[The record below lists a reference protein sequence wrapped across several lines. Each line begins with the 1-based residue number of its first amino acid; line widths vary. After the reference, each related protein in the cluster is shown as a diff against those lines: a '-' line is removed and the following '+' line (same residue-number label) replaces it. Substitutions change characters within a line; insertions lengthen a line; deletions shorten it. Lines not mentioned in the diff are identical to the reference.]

1 MKLGLRE
8 LMFAV
13 LLLGMPLG
21 AWWFAFRPQNAS
33 NAEVCRQIEA
43 KQAKL
48 RELNHIVGTVGSL
61 KKEIASLE
69 KAIDFFQSKLP
80 NEKGIE
86 KVLEE
91 VWRLADENQLVTK
104 SIRTDAPRGNNF
116 TLPTSPH
123 AEQPITMEL
132 QGDFRGFYGFLQAI
146 ETQPRIVRIRLMK
159 FVKLPKAPE
168 GHTRVRFEMSVFFEP
183 DGEDESCLLQ
193 T

>member
-8 LMFAV
+8 LIFAL

-21 AWWFAFRPQNAS
+21 AWWFAFRPQNAH
-33 NAEVCRQIEA
+33 NAEVRKQIEA

-61 KKEIASLE
+61 KKEIASLA

-80 NEKGIE
+80 NEKEIE

-91 VWRLADENQLVTK
+91 VWRLADQNQLVTK
-104 SIRTDAPRGNNF
+104 SIRTDDRRGHNF
-116 TLPTSPH
+116 TSPNSPH

-132 QGDFRGFYGFLQAI
+132 QGDFLGFYRFLQAI
-146 ETQPRIVRIRLMK
+146 ETQPRIVRISLMK
-159 FVKLPKAPE
+159 FVKLSKAPE
-168 GHTRVRFEMSVFFEP
+168 GHTRVRFEISVFFEP
-183 DGEDESCLLQ
+183 DHEDESCLLQ